1 MPILAHEPDLYPGDL
16 LDQVDLGCEVDRSW
30 WVIHTKPRQEKEFA
44 RRLLRLDIWW
54 YLPQVVRKS
63 RSPNGRPRESFV
75 PLFPS
80 YAFVY
85 GNADQRLKA
94 LETGCS
100 VHSLPVSDGVQLTHD
115 LQKIWRLTQT
125 GAALFPEA
133 QLEPGR
139 AVRVNSGPFRG
150 FEGRVFKRHSA
161 ARLLVIVNYLQQG
174 VSVEL
179 DECDVEPM

>member
-1 MPILAHEPDLYPGDL
+1 VPILAHEPDVFPDSL
-16 LDQVDLGCEVDRSW
+16 LDQAEIGRETDREW
-30 WVIHTKPRQEKEFA
+30 CVIHTKPRQEKEFV

-54 YLPQVVRKS
+54 YLPQIARKF
-63 RSPNGRPRESFV
+63 RSPSGRQRESFV

-85 GNADQRLKA
+85 GDAEQRLKA

-100 VHSLPVSDGVQLTHD
+100 VHSLPVSDGVRLTHD
-115 LQKIWRLTQT
+115 LQQIWRLTQS
-125 GAALFPEA
+125 GAPLTTEA
-133 QLEPGR
+133 HLEPGR
-139 AVRVNSGPFRG
+139 VVRVNSGPFRG